1 MKTALRVILAIVIIG
16 LAFALY
22 KSIQTP
28 IEFRQ
33 ARKQRYD
40 ATIQKLK
47 DIRKAQL
54 AYKDEHGRFTGSFD
68 TLIDFVKYD
77 SLRVVRAVGRIP
89 DSLLEAGMTEQE
101 ALREGIIN
109 RDTIKVAIKDSLFRD
124 DFSADNLWRVPF
136 SDNDTFQ
143 LGAKTIQSGNVDVD
157 VFEAKVHNDI
167 LLHDQ
172 NQQLLINLNE
182 RMEKKQNKFPGL
194 KVGDLEKPN
203 NNAGNWE

>member
-1 MKTALRVILAIVIIG
+1 MKTALRIILAIVIIG

-33 ARKQRYD
+33 VQQERYD

-54 AYKDEHGRFTGSFD
+54 AYKDEHGNFTGGFD
-68 TLIDFVKYD
+68 TLINFIKTD
-77 SLRVVRAVGRIP
+77 SLTLVKAIGRIP
-89 DSLLEAGMTEQE
+89 DSLLEAGMTEQQ
-101 ALREGIIN
+101 ALREGIIS
-109 RDTIKVAIKDSLFRD
+109 RDTIKVAIKDSLFRADFNAD
-124 DFSADNLWRVPF
+124 DLWRVPYT
-136 SDNDTFQ
+136 DNDTFQ
-143 LGAKTIQSGNVDVD
+143 LGARTVQSGNVDVE
-157 VFEAKVHNDI
+157 VFEAKVHNDV

-172 NQQLLINLNE
+172 NKQLLINLNE
-182 RMEKKQNKFPGL
+182 RMEKKLNKFPGV
-194 KVGDLEKPN
+194 KVGDLEQPN